1 MVNLE
6 GFLVAVHGFFT
17 YSAEDTAC
25 VVNQDVDTRHLL
37 LDAGREVT
45 HLAQVAEIGGKVGA
59 S

>member
-1 MVNLE
+1 ME
-6 GFLVAVHGFFT
+6 CFLVAVDSFFT

-45 HLAQVAEIGGKVGA
+45 NLTQIAEIGGEVGA
-59 S
+59 A